1 MLEMCATLLQ
11 NPISVKFFVDEV
23 ELVDAHEDELQAA
36 GCFEE
41 DPTCLDDELDE
52 YN

>member
-1 MLEMCATLLQ
+1 M
-11 NPISVKFFVDEV
+11 
-23 ELVDAHEDELQAA
+23 DAHEDELQII

-41 DPTCLDDELDE
+41 DPTCSYDELDE

>member
-1 MLEMCATLLQ
+1 M
-11 NPISVKFFVDEV
+11 N
-23 ELVDAHEDELQAA
+23 AHEDELQVA

-41 DPTCLDDELDE
+41 DPTCSDDELDE